1 MCRFCGIGHCCS
13 IPDSIHPRPT
23 FEYDAAFL
31 SREVMQMNAKAKA
44 IVTIHFRD
52 GSLERRHSWVGL
64 HVDKDESSASVTI
77 DGRSY
82 SYSNVTTI
90 DVSSAGT

>member
-1 MCRFCGIGHCCS
+1 M
-13 IPDSIHPRPT
+13 
-23 FEYDAAFL
+23 
-31 SREVMQMNAKAKA
+31 MQMNAKAMA
-44 IVTIHFRD
+44 IVTVYFRD
-52 GSLERRHSWVGL
+52 GSLERRHSWIGL
-64 HVDKDESSASVTI
+64 HVDKDESLASLTI